1 VIAGDE
7 FGSGVGANLTV
18 EVVDVNDNPPVFSQ
32 HSYQFEVSEDMNNYV
47 LGGVTDVDTNS
58 LTTYRILGD
67 AGPFFMNLDNGEF
80 ILTHV

>member
-47 LGGVTDVDTNS
+47 LGGVTSTDVA
-58 LTTYRILGD
+58 Y
-67 AGPFFMNLDNGEF
+67 NLQNPGRCWAIFYE
-80 ILTHV
+80 LR